1 MNWQE
6 EFLPKLKSEFQTTS
20 RVLKAF
26 PEDKSEFQPHE
37 KSQAARKVAWT
48 LVIGPVAIRQ
58 ALKNE
63 LTMPRNF
70 PPLPEHWKNVTEGF
84 ETESSNAI
92 RTLEKAN
99 EEQLQGTVQ
108 YRTLTMNKREYL
120 WFVLSDHIH
129 HRGQLTV
136 YLRMVGGKVPSI
148 YGPSA
153 DEP

>member
-1 MNWQE
+1 MSWKD
-6 EFLPKLKSEFQTTS
+6 EFLPKMKSEFQTTS
-20 RVLKAF
+20 KVLKAF
-26 PEDKSEFQPHE
+26 PENTSEFQPHE
-37 KSQAARKVAWT
+37 KSQTAKKVAWT

-63 LTMPRNF
+63 LTTPRNF
-70 PPLPEHWKNVTEGF
+70 PPMPEQWSSVIEGF
-84 ETESSNAI
+84 ESESLRAI
-92 RTLEKAN
+92 RTLEETN
-99 EEQLQGTVQ
+99 DEQLQGKIQ
-108 YRTLTMNKREYL
+108 YRTQTMSKQEYV

-136 YLRMVGGKVPSI
+136 YLRMTGGKVPSI

>member
-1 MNWQE
+1 MSWKD

-20 RVLKAF
+20 RVLKSF

-37 KSQAARKVAWT
+37 KSQTAKKVAWT

-63 LTMPRNF
+63 LTTPRNF
-70 PPLPEHWKNVTEGF
+70 PPMPEQWNSVIEGF
-84 ETESSNAI
+84 EAESSRAI
-92 RTLEKAN
+92 QTLEEAN
-99 EEQLQGTVQ
+99 EEQFQGTVQ
-108 YRTLTMNKREYL
+108 YRTQTMNKQKYL

-136 YLRMVGGKVPSI
+136 YLRMAGGKVPSI